1 MDILRNKGTLLLL
14 GNEAVVRGALE
25 SGVNVATTYPGT
37 PASEIGDTFSKIAKK
52 AGIYFEYSVN
62 EKVAVETAFGASI
75 SGLRSI
81 ASMKHV
87 GLNVSSDAFVTMAYS
102 GVKCGMVIVTADD
115 PSCYSSQNEQDSRY
129 YAMLANLPMLEPSTP
144 QEAKEMTKKAFEISE
159 SLELPVFL
167 RMTTRVSHVRE
178 NVRLGKIV
186 KNNREGFFEKDPV
199 RFVNVPAGARIGHPR
214 LLKQMERAEELSE
227 KSGLNRIIKVGKK
240 PKIGIITSGVSYNY
254 TIDAVK
260 KLGVDASILKL
271 GIVHPLPKKMC
282 EKFISSFK
290 KIVIVEE
297 LEPYLET
304 LIKALGGKNIYG
316 KITNDF
322 PRVFEYTP
330 DIVFNS
336 IAKILGRKTQK
347 KNEKIVVP
355 SRPPVLCPGCPHR
368 ATFYAAKIASKD
380 KAVYATDIGCY
391 ALGVQPPLSTADVL
405 VCMGGG
411 AGVAGG
417 LSKSTDQK
425 IISFIGDSTFF
436 HAGIPALVNAV
447 YNNHRFVYT
456 ILDNRTTAMTGH
468 QPHPGVGITGMGNN
482 APNIKIEDIVRGAGV
497 KFIEIVDPYNVKKT
511 VSAFR
516 KALDY
521 DGVSVLI
528 ARHPCTL
535 LELRKGKRK
544 AYQIN
549 QSKCKECRICIDRFG
564 CPAFYVDKD
573 IHINPLLCVGC
584 GVCAQICPAK
594 AIEVIK

>member
-1 MDILRNKGTLLLL
+1 M
-14 GNEAVVRGALE
+14 
-25 SGVNVATTYPGT
+25 
-37 PASEIGDTFSKIAKK
+37 
-52 AGIYFEYSVN
+52 
-62 EKVAVETAFGASI
+62 
-75 SGLRSI
+75 
-81 ASMKHV
+81 
-87 GLNVSSDAFVTMAYS
+87 
-102 GVKCGMVIVTADD
+102 
-115 PSCYSSQNEQDSRY
+115 
-129 YAMLANLPMLEPSTP
+129 
-144 QEAKEMTKKAFEISE
+144 
-159 SLELPVFL
+159 
-167 RMTTRVSHVRE
+167 
-178 NVRLGKIV
+178 
-186 KNNREGFFEKDPV
+186 
-199 RFVNVPAGARIGHPR
+199 
-214 LLKQMERAEELSE
+214 
-227 KSGLNRIIKVGKK
+227 
-240 PKIGIITSGVSYNY
+240 
-254 TIDAVK
+254 
-260 KLGVDASILKL
+260 
-271 GIVHPLPKKMC
+271 
-282 EKFISSFK
+282 
-290 KIVIVEE
+290 
-297 LEPYLET
+297 
-304 LIKALGGKNIYG
+304 
-316 KITNDF
+316 
-322 PRVFEYTP
+322 FEYTP

-411 AGVAGG
+411 VGAAGG
-417 LSKSTDQK
+417 ISKATKQK
-425 IISFIGDSTFF
+425 IIAFLGDSTFF

-447 YNNHRFVYT
+447 YNNHKFVYT

-468 QPHPGVGITGMGNN
+468 QPHPGTGITGMGNI
-482 APNIKIEDIVRGAGV
+482 ASNIKIEDIVRGIGV

-564 CPAFYVDKD
+564 CPAFYVDKGV
-573 IHINPLLCVGC
+573 HINPLLCVGC

>member
-271 GIVHPLPKKMC
+271 GIVHPLPKKTC

-290 KIVIVEE
+290 KE
-297 LEPYLET
+297 
-304 LIKALGGKNIYG
+304 
-316 KITNDF
+316 
-322 PRVFEYTP
+322 
-330 DIVFNS
+330 
-336 IAKILGRKTQK
+336 
-347 KNEKIVVP
+347 
-355 SRPPVLCPGCPHR
+355 
-368 ATFYAAKIASKD
+368 
-380 KAVYATDIGCY
+380 
-391 ALGVQPPLSTADVL
+391 
-405 VCMGGG
+405 
-411 AGVAGG
+411 
-417 LSKSTDQK
+417 
-425 IISFIGDSTFF
+425 
-436 HAGIPALVNAV
+436 
-447 YNNHRFVYT
+447 
-456 ILDNRTTAMTGH
+456 
-468 QPHPGVGITGMGNN
+468 
-482 APNIKIEDIVRGAGV
+482 
-497 KFIEIVDPYNVKKT
+497 
-511 VSAFR
+511 
-516 KALDY
+516 
-521 DGVSVLI
+521 
-528 ARHPCTL
+528 
-535 LELRKGKRK
+535 
-544 AYQIN
+544 
-549 QSKCKECRICIDRFG
+549 
-564 CPAFYVDKD
+564 
-573 IHINPLLCVGC
+573 NP
-584 GVCAQICPAK
+584 
-594 AIEVIK
+594 

>member
-271 GIVHPLPKKMC
+271 GIVHPLPKKTC

-304 LIKALGGKNIYG
+304 LIKALGGKNVYG
-316 KITNDF
+316 KLTHDF
-322 PRVFEYTP
+322 PRIFEYNP
-330 DIVFNS
+330 DIVYDS
-336 IAKILGRKTQK
+336 LAKILGKKVQK

-355 SRPPVLCPGCPHR
+355 SRPPILCPGCPYR
-368 ATFYAAKIASKD
+368 AAFYAAKIASKD

-411 AGVAGG
+411 VGAAGG
-417 LSKSTDQK
+417 ISKATKQK
-425 IISFIGDSTFF
+425 IIAFLGDSTFF

-447 YNNHRFVYT
+447 YNNHKFVYT

-468 QPHPGVGITGMGNN
+468 QPHLAQASQVWG
-482 APNIKIEDIVRGAGV
+482 
-497 KFIEIVDPYNVKKT
+497 
-511 VSAFR
+511 
-516 KALDY
+516 
-521 DGVSVLI
+521 
-528 ARHPCTL
+528 TL
-535 LELRKGKRK
+535 H
-544 AYQIN
+544 QT
-549 QSKCKECRICIDRFG
+549 
-564 CPAFYVDKD
+564 
-573 IHINPLLCVGC
+573 
-584 GVCAQICPAK
+584 
-594 AIEVIK
+594 